1 MKGVVYEHIII
12 LTLTINSDKA
22 PTKQNIYYCD
32 RILIGYSEN
41 VCIASYG
48 FFFNTYIV
56 LGFESTDSTLTHIS
70 GRDLKLN
77 ERSYSLDQTMTT
89 H

>member
-1 MKGVVYEHIII
+1 MCALHPM
-12 LTLTINSDKA
+12 D
-22 PTKQNIYYCD
+22 
-32 RILIGYSEN
+32 
-41 VCIASYG
+41 
-48 FFFNTYIV
+48 FFFNTYFV
-56 LGFESTDSTLTHIS
+56 LGFESTLTHIS